1 MYQERVSDKLS
12 ETARNGSIRD
22 QLDSVRERIEQAA
35 ARAGRSSDEIVLIGV
50 TKTHPVSTV
59 MTALEA
65 GLSQFGENR
74 VQEAEEKIPQLEQ
87 HDITWHMLGHLQR
100 NKANNAIQLFQWLHS
115 LDSQRLARRLQ
126 QQLEKEGMD
135 AYPVYIQVN
144 TSGEDSKY
152 GISPDQLNPLLE
164 RIARQCPR
172 LCVKGL
178 MTIAPFV
185 DDEMVVRQSFRK
197 LRELREKTDVS
208 VYDNVSLTDLSMG
221 MTNDF
226 EIAIE
231 EGATHL
237 RIGRAIFGERRSR

>member
-1 MYQERVSDKLS
+1 MS
-12 ETARNGSIRD
+12 ETARNTSIRD
-22 QLDSVRERIEQAA
+22 RLESVRERIAKAA
-35 ARAGRSSDEIVLIGV
+35 ARAGRSPDEIVLIGV
-50 TKTHPVSTV
+50 TKTHPARTV
-59 MTALEA
+59 VAALEA

-87 HDITWHMLGHLQR
+87 YDITWHMLGHLQR
-100 NKANNAIQLFQWLHS
+100 NKAQNAIQLFQWLHS
-115 LDSQRLARRLQ
+115 LDSPRLARRLQ

-135 AYPVYIQVN
+135 TFPVYLQVN

-152 GISPDQLNPLLE
+152 GITPDRLSPLLE
-164 RIARQCPR
+164 QIARQCPR
-172 LCVKGL
+172 LRVEGL

-185 DDEMVVRQSFRK
+185 DDEAVLRQSFRK
-197 LRELREKTDVS
+197 LRELRETTDVS
-208 VYDNVSLTDLSMG
+208 GYDNVSLKDLSMG